1 MKSSNQGVFLSIKNL
16 DTGRKSFYRTIGRH
30 SSIRDFLIKNFSVY
44 SPIEPWHKQ
53 QLAFNLGLVHSPSS
67 NEDENRYGV
76 CPHADHH
83 ENLSFA
89 VRVTYKFVLFCNL
102 FKPCNVCRIL

>member
-1 MKSSNQGVFLSIKNL
+1 MPTLSGIEIIYGSLLLSITKP
-16 DTGRKSFYRTIGRH
+16 IIRH

-44 SPIEPWHKQ
+44 SPIEPWHKTTTR
-53 QLAFNLGLVHSPSS
+53 GLLRSPSS

-83 ENLSFA
+83 ENLSF
-89 VRVTYKFVLFCNL
+89 VVPVTYK
-102 FKPCNVCRIL
+102 